1 MPVLDLEATPIPA
14 EPPSGGPGRA
24 PTDPTPS
31 GPRRRWV
38 LAAAAI
44 VVVAGAGGVAATQLG
59 DDAVTE
65 DAATEAADPR
75 PTAEAT
81 VTDVV
86 RTSDVDGVL
95 TLPTE
100 RAVVTAGGTV
110 TEVVAD
116 GATVER
122 GDVVLAVDDRPV
134 VAIVGDTPLY
144 RPLEL
149 GTQGPD
155 VRVLEEH
162 LVALGHHRAEPFD
175 PDNDGDDKTGLVVDG
190 VFDDDTRDAVLRWQE
205 DVGLAATGVVAPTD
219 VVVVPGPATATGV
232 TVEVGDR
239 VGDGQVPLRLATA
252 DAHALVATP
261 TRGEVEP
268 VVATGDELV
277 DGTVLF
283 TVDELPSVAVVT
295 DVVLDRDLAEGVDDG
310 DDVEVLEQLLVD
322 LGHADDELVVDQTFD
337 EATAEAVEAW
347 EEALAE
353 QHDELVPDGEVD
365 AGQLLAVAGGT
376 VTATESYEAAV
387 PGDVVV
393 RVEPASRARTVAIDV
408 DADERASLVVGNPV
422 TVTLPDG
429 TVVDGAVASIA
440 TSSAVPA
447 GRPDAAPVFAVEI
460 DVPDVGEAAV
470 DLVEVDVE
478 VGLVDRLVADAT
490 TVPVTALVAAAD
502 GRFAVEVVEADGTTR
517 FVAVEPG
524 LFADGRVA
532 VTGIEPGTTVVVS
545 S

>member
-1 MPVLDLEATPIPA
+1 MPVLDLDAAPVPA
-14 EPPSGGPGRA
+14 EPPSGGPVGGA
-24 PTDPTPS
+24 PTDPPRS
-31 GPRRRWV
+31 GSRRRWV
-38 LAAAAI
+38 LATVAV
-44 VVVAGAGGVAATQLG
+44 VVVAGGGILAATQLR

-65 DAATEAADPR
+65 DAAAATDPR

-95 TLPTE
+95 TLPVE
-100 RAVVTAGGTV
+100 RAVVTPGGTV
-110 TEVVAD
+110 TDVVAD
-116 GATVER
+116 GSAIQR

-134 VAIVGDTPLY
+134 VAIVGDAPLY

-149 GTQGPD
+149 GTEGPD

-162 LVALGHHRAEPFD
+162 LVALGHHRTQPFD
-175 PDNDGDDKTGLVVDG
+175 PDDGDDDETGLVVDG

-205 DVGLAATGVVAPTD
+205 DIGLPTTGVVAPTD
-219 VVVVPGPATATGV
+219 VVPGPATATGV

-239 VGDGQVPLRLATA
+239 VGEGQVPLRLATA

-268 VVATGDELV
+268 VVAAGDELV
-277 DGTVLF
+277 GGTVLF
-283 TVDELPSVAVVT
+283 IVDELPSIAVVT

-322 LGHADDELVVDQTFD
+322 LGHADDELVVDRTFD
-337 EATAEAVEAW
+337 EATADAVQAW
-347 EEALAE
+347 EETLAE

-365 AGQLLAVAGGT
+365 AGQLLAVAGGV
-376 VTATESYEAAV
+376 VTDVESYEAAV

-408 DADERASLVVGNPV
+408 DADERASLAVGDPV

-429 TVVDGAVASIA
+429 TVVDGAVAAIA

-447 GRPDAAPVFAVEI
+447 GRPDAAPAFAVEI

-524 LFADGRVA
+524 LFADGRLA

>member
-1 MPVLDLEATPIPA
+1 MPVLDLDAAPVPA
-14 EPPSGGPGRA
+14 EPPSGGPVRGA
-24 PTDPTPS
+24 PTDPPRS
-31 GPRRRWV
+31 GSRRRWV
-38 LAAAAI
+38 LATVAV
-44 VVVAGAGGVAATQLG
+44 VVVAGGGVLAATQFR

-65 DAATEAADPR
+65 DAAAATDPR

-95 TLPTE
+95 TLPVE
-100 RAVVTAGGTV
+100 RAVVTPGGTV
-110 TEVVAD
+110 TDVVAD
-116 GATVER
+116 GSAIQR

-134 VAIVGDTPLY
+134 VAIVGDAPLY

-149 GTQGPD
+149 GTEGPD

-162 LVALGHHRAEPFD
+162 LVALGHHRTQPFD
-175 PDNDGDDKTGLVVDG
+175 PDDGDDDETGLVVDG

-205 DVGLAATGVVAPTD
+205 DIGLPTTGVVAPTD
-219 VVVVPGPATATGV
+219 VVPGPATATGV

-239 VGDGQVPLRLATA
+239 VGEGQVPLRLATA

-268 VVATGDELV
+268 VVAAGDELV
-277 DGTVLF
+277 GGTVLF
-283 TVDELPSVAVVT
+283 IVDELPSIAVVT

-322 LGHADDELVVDQTFD
+322 LGHADDELVVDRTFD
-337 EATAEAVEAW
+337 EATADAVQAW
-347 EEALAE
+347 EETLAE

-365 AGQLLAVAGGT
+365 AGQLLAVAGGV
-376 VTATESYEAAV
+376 VTDVESYEAAV

-408 DADERASLVVGNPV
+408 DADERASLAVGDPV

-429 TVVDGAVASIA
+429 TVVDGAVAAIA

-447 GRPDAAPVFAVEI
+447 GRPDAAPAFAVEI

-524 LFADGRVA
+524 LFADGRLA